1 MGNTTTGGG
10 IQTQSGDP
18 APLMSIMNK
27 VPSLSSHLLPT
38 SMNNTIIKIEDNNNC
53 AISTGGGGGSSF
65 LAHHDP
71 SHGFSTGP
79 TLSAELMNSNLHSGF
94 LMPHTP
100 MLTPAPSLFDMNEKP
115 FLANI
120 AQQQRH
126 FQFNLKNEACPIT
139 TSDGA
144 TLSHST
150 DFNSLMYAQSTRV
163 GQDFQL
169 SASTSGGAG
178 LPALT
183 SLDTSSMTL
192 GGHSSLMLTPDTV
205 ISARSTGGL
214 LTPPSPMPQQKTPMQ
229 LTSCSAGSGHSLLSL
244 CSMDGLS
251 GSVSGQPVDSERDTT
266 TASNCGAPVVQD
278 ATMQTDTPVCSDEEN
293 TQDTTSGVVTV
304 QKETGDSES
313 DKLFETT
320 STVGEEECHNDHH
333 STSEVPP
340 VLASKQCQDQEDA
353 TTAEPCPADVV
364 VEPSE
369 PVKSVRS
376 EPVDLS
382 GLELLSNSIEAFET
396 IKRETGAAASRVEQ
410 GTSPNKEFAS
420 GVTNVT
426 NERSANTESEATP
439 TAAAEPMNGAHETQP
454 QSERPLNVRVHN
466 EQFDGLNL
474 LCALAEQRLVEEE
487 EGEGSQLQDR
497 MTSDQIKPQP
507 CHEIQPNDEG
517 PAEKLSDLERDIKQ
531 RLADL
536 TRQCE
541 EKRREL
547 DKMEKINPF
556 YRMGSYPQSSYPV
569 PSKFVMSD
577 DEETRSSQSASVRT
591 PLTPTM
597 LFGTNSNGQS
607 HGSAAVDVPPKASS
621 DTESSKYDDSD
632 LNALEKMSKRK
643 GGVPKRGDCSETE
656 TIVAKKPKSL
666 VGYIFSKK
674 NRNENKTV
682 PKKSAPLIKHGQL
695 RSSYSNSPSS
705 GSASSEP
712 VKFEPI
718 KIKEEIIDEEVSQDA
733 EGSENNPFSFMSPR
747 FTSIAEEMPA
757 KDLFKA
763 SRKSDEERHSSGKHR
778 KRSKAKKRHH
788 KEGEGKRRR
797 TEVLDNRCKLT
808 DAHLDDKEKKTRV
821 LTSMGGLFYA
831 GVLSPIQPPDIYSVI
846 LDGERGNRPHI
857 MSREEVQRDAI
868 LEIVPTALS
877 EVPPGT
883 RLCAYWSQQ
892 YRCLYPGTAA
902 QPGTPDV
909 NSQKQYISVEF
920 DDGDS
925 GRILVVS

>member
-1 MGNTTTGGG
+1 
-10 IQTQSGDP
+10 
-18 APLMSIMNK
+18 MSIMNK
-27 VPSLSSHLLPT
+27 VPASLNSHLMPSTL
-38 SMNNTIIKIEDNNNC
+38 NNTIIKIEDNNG
-53 AISTGGGGGSSF
+53 AISTGGGSSF
-65 LAHHDP
+65 LSHHDP

-79 TLSAELMNSNLHSGF
+79 TISGEMMNPSLHSGF

-126 FQFNLKNEACPIT
+126 FQFNLNSSMKEACPIT
-139 TSDGA
+139 TSNGG
-144 TLSHST
+144 TLSQST

-163 GQDFQL
+163 GQDFQQIT
-169 SASTSGGAG
+169 ASNTGGVG
-178 LPALT
+178 LPALS
-183 SLDTSSMTL
+183 SLDTSSMAL
-192 GGHSSLMLTPDTV
+192 GGHSSVMLTPDTV
-205 ISARSTGGL
+205 IAARSTGGL

-229 LTSCSAGSGHSLLSL
+229 LTMDDLGSR
-244 CSMDGLS
+244 
-251 GSVSGQPVDSERDTT
+251 QTVDSERDGTT
-266 TASNCGAPVVQD
+266 TCSAPVVQD

-293 TQDTTSGVVTV
+293 TQDATSVVATV
-304 QKETGDSES
+304 QREPCEDASSEN
-313 DKLFETT
+313 DKLFA
-320 STVGEEECHNDHH
+320 TVPTVNEECHNNP
-333 STSEVPP
+333 STSDVPP
-340 VLASKQCQDQEDA
+340 VLASKQCQEENI
-353 TTAEPCPADVV
+353 AEPCPAPAIV
-364 VEPSE
+364 VEPVLASE
-369 PVKSVRS
+369 PAKVRT

-396 IKRETGAAASRVEQ
+396 IKRETGAISKVEQ
-410 GTSPNKEFAS
+410 GTSPNDELAC
-420 GVTNVT
+420 GVTMT
-426 NERSANTESEATP
+426 NESVNTEPEATP
-439 TAAAEPMNGAHETQP
+439 SNATELVNGDQETQSREP
-454 QSERPLNVRVHN
+454 VNGDYEPLPREPTVNVRVHN

-474 LCALAEQRLVEEE
+474 LCALAEQRLVEED
-487 EGEGSQLQDR
+487 EGEGLQLQNR
-497 MTSDQIKPQP
+497 RTSEINLPP
-507 CHEIQPNDEG
+507 CHEIDVVQTTTSSEFDEG

-607 HGSAAVDVPPKASS
+607 GSVVVDMPKASS

-643 GGVPKRGDCSETE
+643 GGVPNRNDCSETE

-666 VGYIFSKK
+666 VGYIFSTKK
-674 NRNENKTV
+674 NRSENKTV

-695 RSSYSNSPSS
+695 RPYNNSPSS

-718 KIKEEIIDEEVSQDA
+718 KVKEEILDEEVSQDA

-747 FTSIAEEMPA
+747 FTAESGEMPT

-763 SRKSDEERHSSGKHR
+763 SRKSEEERHSSGKHR

-788 KEGEGKRRR
+788 KDGEGKRRR
-797 TEVLDNRCKLT
+797 TENNRCKLT
-808 DAHLDDKEKKTRV
+808 DEHLDDKEKKTRV

-902 QPGTPDV
+902 QPGTPDL

-925 GRILVVS
+925 GRILIVRRHSEQVD